1 MRTQFGRP
9 KSRLSETSSIRHH
22 IRARYE
28 RDSKRRFGIMTFARP
43 IIHSHEEGF
52 VKQIESMQGV
62 INVHRNVRVHRNF
75 NGRQRREID
84 VVVVMENIILVA
96 ELKHFYGIVRFDEDS
111 GHYVQEAK
119 QSVTFDPQEIE
130 RIAAD
135 LRHMYVDCTGD
146 VCPTII
152 GINLMTHPESS
163 VIDELGSQNSVLF
176 PYLGKELLQ
185 RVLHEYD
192 TQADS
197 PTTTEE
203 MNSFLR
209 SLPTWDI
216 VQSDSDVVFGDVED
230 GLISNLREEY
240 DIIKSVDVRRRWL
253 RWLFKKPKH
262 KLYGL
267 KRYEYQWAE
276 IDIEQQLKLIQPG
289 RKQSTYDCM
298 CWTLW
303 FGSDRQYRKQFV
315 GTMRSGL
322 ASLINRSNAASR
334 FEVLTNAL
342 GNTTY
347 GVVSYINYSFALV
360 QIAPNV
366 VGAAVGNEV
375 DNLAVGDIIE
385 VGIESV
391 EDSKDIQLQVMGK
404 RR

>member
-1 MRTQFGRP
+1 M
-9 KSRLSETSSIRHH
+9 
-22 IRARYE
+22 
-28 RDSKRRFGIMTFARP
+28 MTITRP

-62 INVHRNVRVHRNF
+62 INVHRNIRVHRNF

-84 VVVVMENIILVA
+84 VIVVMENIIVIA
-96 ELKHFYGIVRFDEDS
+96 ELKHFYGTVRFDEES

-152 GINLMTHPESS
+152 GINLMTHPESL
-163 VIDELGSQNSVLF
+163 VIDEPGTQNSVLF
-176 PYLGKELLQ
+176 PYLGKELFQ

-192 TQADS
+192 TQFDS
-197 PTTTEE
+197 PTTTEK
-203 MNSFLR
+203 MDSFLR

-240 DIIKSVDVRRRWL
+240 DLIKSVDVRRRWL
-253 RWLFKKPKH
+253 RWFFKKPKY

-267 KRYEYQWAE
+267 KRHEYQWTE
-276 IDIEQQLKLIQPG
+276 IDIEQQLKLIQPS

-303 FGSDRQYRKQFV
+303 FGSDRQYREQFV
-315 GTMRSGL
+315 GPMRSGL

-334 FEVLTNAL
+334 FEVLTNVL

-391 EDSKDIQLQVMGK
+391 EDSKDIQLQVMEK